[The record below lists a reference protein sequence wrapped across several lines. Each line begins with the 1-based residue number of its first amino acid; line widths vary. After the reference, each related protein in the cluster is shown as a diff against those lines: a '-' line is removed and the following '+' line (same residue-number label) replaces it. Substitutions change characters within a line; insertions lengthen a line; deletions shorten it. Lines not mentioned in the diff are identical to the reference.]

1 MPFVR
6 GPDGELVTG
15 PDGQPLHARPL
26 KSPPKTGTKRRA
38 KGAAAKQRFLR
49 PVPAA
54 AGDREASPDKRVSF
68 GRRLVRGPTPAYSR
82 NRTPFR
88 SALAQHDIRT
98 AEDIDRSEYVAIQ
111 LDQNDAYGPSDQ
123 LRAEELQATSRRSSL
138 SDSYGGS
145 TESEEW
151 PLPVARGNV
160 DLNGLSKHFGTELKD
175 ILDETQR
182 DFEVCRRVH
191 ELRAIIIDT
200 AQNLVYHNNR
210 TFRKEYCLEDLCG
223 DVRHAQLVRYIGCL
237 AQGGPKREESWR
249 ELLTQPECR
258 VALMVGIIGTALKEH
273 VFSELWFGGTD
284 EEIGAL
290 EALQE
295 KQKRG
300 EGESNKSK
308 TSRDNLLIFDRV
320 RANQAASE
328 SLQAIP
334 ERF

>member
-15 PDGQPLHARPL
+15 PDGQPLHAKPL
-26 KSPPKTGTKRRA
+26 RSPPKAGTKRRA
-38 KGAAAKQRFLR
+38 KGVAAKQRFLR

-54 AGDREASPDKRVSF
+54 TGDREASPDKRVSF

-82 NRTPFR
+82 NRTPSR

-98 AEDIDRSEYVAIQ
+98 AEDIDRSEHVAT
-111 LDQNDAYGPSDQ
+111 LDHNDAYGPSDQ
-123 LRAEELQATSRRSSL
+123 LRAEELQATSRRSS
-138 SDSYGGS
+138 SSESYGGS

-151 PLPVARGNV
+151 PLTVARRNA
-160 DLNGLSKHFGTELKD
+160 DHNGLSKHFDTELKD

-182 DFEVCRRVH
+182 DSEVCRRLH

-200 AQNLVYHNNR
+200 AQHLVYSNNG

-237 AQGGPKREESWR
+237 AQGGSKREESWR

-295 KQKRG
+295 KQKHG
-300 EGESNKSK
+300 EGESNRSK
-308 TSRDNLLIFDRV
+308 
-320 RANQAASE
+320 ASKK
-328 SLQAIP
+328 Q
-334 ERF
+334 FTDV